1 MARGEAPPAAA
12 PSRLL
17 REVGLIRGD
26 SGSLPIRRVRCG
38 RGFTYRD
45 EAGERVA
52 DEEILA
58 RIRALAIP
66 PAYREVRI
74 AADPQAHLQAVGR
87 DEAGRL
93 QYRYHPDWESVRERL
108 KVERLTTIVSAIG
121 PIRRRIARELKMP
134 VGSRE
139 KALAAVVMLIDRSHI
154 RIGCEDY
161 LHTGRSRGAATLLKR
176 NVQVAGD
183 DIRLG
188 FRAKGGRD
196 AACLVRAPSLA
207 KALTELM
214 KLRGRRLFRYRG
226 ADGRLHN
233 VTAADVNTYLSEIS
247 AAAISAK
254 DFRTLAASAEAAAR
268 LAAIEP
274 AGTVAA
280 RRRQVAQVVRDV
292 AAILH
297 NTPAVTR
304 KSYVHRRVVDAFQDG
319 TLKALFQR
327 TRAQNGLRRGEALL
341 RALFTVGQS

>member
-1 MARGEAPPAAA
+1 M
-12 PSRLL
+12 
-17 REVGLIRGD
+17 REVGLNRGD
-26 SGSLPIRRVRCG
+26 SGSLPIRRIRCG
-38 RGFTYRD
+38 KGFTYRD
-45 EAGERVA
+45 ETGARVA
-52 DEEILA
+52 DEVILA

-66 PAYREVRI
+66 PAYCDVRI

-108 KVERLTTIVSAIG
+108 KVRRLTAIISAIG
-121 PIRRRIARELKMP
+121 PIRRRIARDLKMP

-161 LHTGRSRGAATLLKR
+161 IHTGRSRGAATLLKR

-183 DIRLG
+183 EVRLG
-188 FRAKGGRD
+188 FRAKGGRE
-196 AACLVRAPSLA
+196 AACVVRAPAMAAALAELA
-207 KALTELM
+207 KLP
-214 KLRGRRLFRYRG
+214 GRRLFRYRG

-233 VTAADVNTYLSEIS
+233 VTAADVNTYLSTIS
-247 AAAISAK
+247 GAAISAK

-274 AGTVAA
+274 ADTDAA
-280 RRRQVAQVVRDV
+280 RRRQIARVVREV
-292 AAILH
+292 AEILH

-304 KSYVHRRVVDAFQDG
+304 RSYVHRRVVEAFREG
-319 TLKALFQR
+319 TLETLYQR
-327 TRAQNGLRRGEALL
+327 THAHNGLRRGEALL
-341 RALFTVGQS
+341 SALFASRRS